1 MSFMSVVCSLLNLGH
16 MEEET
21 EDYGKSVALMQTY
34 STFSCSCIFFLWKVD
49 SFLWKLAPLSCSSSH
64 NPLQQTPL
72 AMTLWSFRYIHK
84 NALFCY
90 LLQGKEIWHPIFL

>member
-34 STFSCSCIFFLWKVD
+34 STFSCSCIFFF
-49 SFLWKLAPLSCSSSH
+49 SGKLIVFFG
-64 NPLQQTPL
+64 N
-72 AMTLWSFRYIHK
+72 
-84 NALFCY
+84 
-90 LLQGKEIWHPIFL
+90 